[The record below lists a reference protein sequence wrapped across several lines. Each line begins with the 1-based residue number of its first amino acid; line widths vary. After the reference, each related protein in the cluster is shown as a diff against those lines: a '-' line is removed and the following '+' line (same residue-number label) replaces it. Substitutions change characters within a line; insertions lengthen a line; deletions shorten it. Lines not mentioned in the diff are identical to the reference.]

1 MKDKIM
7 EKILYIDCFS
17 GISGDMMAGALL
29 DMGYKGLDI
38 GFFKAALSG
47 LDLKGYSISADKVKC
62 GPVMATRFNVA
73 VQHQQPSRNYSQIR
87 NLILTSNLLPEVKKT
102 AISMF
107 EIIAAAEAKV
117 HGVDADKVH
126 FHEVGAVDSIID
138 ITCVSLAINMLSPS
152 AIFCR
157 KIPLGSGTANTM
169 HGAIPVPAPATLEI
183 VKGLP
188 VYGGGFGFE
197 VTTPTGAAIVKA
209 LAASFDDIPEMIVE
223 YSGNGAGAAL
233 NINNNLA
240 EVAHMHGHSHGHGQG
255 TGSNDRIIKSS
266 PPDMLRLIFGTSPL
280 KNIHDSVLYIS
291 TNIDDSTPEIT
302 GYLQDKLLSLGV
314 LDCWTEP
321 VFMKKNRAALKLCV
335 LCNRE
340 GLDAIMDN
348 IFKETSTLG
357 IRVQEISRY
366 CLEREIKNV
375 KLPYGEADVKIGYF
389 KGKQVIISPEYESC
403 KSLAEMTGKP
413 LKEIYRD
420 LILFLSS
427 K

>member
-38 GFFKAALSG
+38 SFFKTALSG

-73 VQHQQPSRNYSQIR
+73 VEHHQPSRNFSQIR
-87 NLILTSNLLPEVKKT
+87 NLILTSSLLPEVKKT
-102 AISMF
+102 AILMF
-107 EIIAAAEAKV
+107 ETIAGAEAKV
-117 HGVDADKVH
+117 HGGDADKVH

-157 KIPLGSGTANTM
+157 KIPLGSGTASTM
-169 HGAIPVPAPATLEI
+169 HGTIPVPAPATLEI
-183 VKGLP
+183 LKGLP

-209 LAASFDDIPEMIVE
+209 LAGSFKDIPEMIVE

-233 NINNNLA
+233 NINNNHSA
-240 EVAHMHGHSHGHGQG
+240 EAHMHGHGHGQG
-255 TGSNDRIIKSS
+255 TGSNGRIVKGS
-266 PPDMLRLIFGTSPL
+266 PPDMLRLIFGKSPL
-280 KNIHDSVLYIS
+280 KNIHESVLYIS

-302 GYLQDKLLSLGV
+302 AYLQDKLLSLGA

-335 LCNRE
+335 LCGRE
-340 GLDAIMDN
+340 YLDAIMDN

-366 CLEREIKNV
+366 CLEREIKSV
-375 KLPYGEADVKIGYF
+375 KLPYGKADVKIGYF
-389 KGKQVIISPEYESC
+389 KGKQVTISPEYESC

>member
-17 GISGDMMAGALL
+17 GISGDMTAGALL

-38 GFFKAALSG
+38 GFFKTALSG
-47 LDLKGYSISADKVKC
+47 LDLKGYSISANKIKC
-62 GPVMATRFNVA
+62 GPVMATRFNVT
-73 VQHQQPSRNYSQIR
+73 VDHQQPSRNYGQIR
-87 NLILTSNLLPEVKKT
+87 NLILTSSLLPEVKKT

-169 HGAIPVPAPATLEI
+169 HGTIPVPAPATLEI
-183 VKGLP
+183 LKGLP

-209 LAASFDDIPEMIVE
+209 LAGSFGDIPEMIVK

-233 NINNNLA
+233 NKNNNHSA
-240 EVAHMHGHSHGHGQG
+240 EAHTLGHGDD
-255 TGSNDRIIKSS
+255 TGSNDKNIKSS
-266 PPDMLRLIFGTSPL
+266 PPDMLRLIFGMSPL
-280 KNIHDSVLYIS
+280 KNTQNSVLLIS

-302 GYLQDKLLSLGV
+302 GYLQEKLLSLGV
-314 LDCWTEP
+314 PDCWTEP
-321 VFMKKNRAALKLCV
+321 VFMKKNRAAFKLCV

-340 GLDAIMDN
+340 DLDMVMDN

-357 IRVQEISRY
+357 IRVQEISRH
-366 CLEREIKNV
+366 CLEREIKSV

-389 KGKQVIISPEYESC
+389 KGKQVVISPEYESC
-403 KSLAEMTGKP
+403 KNLAEMTGKP